1 MYYEDDKRIPYYEK
15 GRSSTYSSNEVVD
28 ILMRVREPACTE
40 VPLQAMEN
48 ASFLIYLDA
57 LVHPDDCKADDLGK
71 WTHTGSPK
79 SYIPSTAT

>member
-1 MYYEDDKRIPYYEK
+1 
-15 GRSSTYSSNEVVD
+15 
-28 ILMRVREPACTE
+28 MRVREPACTE

-48 ASFLIYLDA
+48 ASFFIYLDA